1 MRWLGGD
8 YSYGCSVLICSVGGC
23 SMLIWGGWQEIAT
36 SDSKANL
43 IFSPRFFCRPPFHTN
58 SLAASSVTTNTLCV
72 TTQGDSSNLWI
83 AFLEEDVCLVLSP
96 PRNVEP
102 FGRCWQQRCQWM
114 SGGWWRWFRAAIKLI
129 VPLAETNPQEMKTHW
144 TDTQDIMIVIWI
156 VKISSSKN
164 ICVHEVGLLMASP
177 NDYLSWIGSMI

>member
-1 MRWLGGD
+1 MAAQC
-8 YSYGCSVLICSVGGC
+8 SYEG
-23 SMLIWGGWQEIAT
+23 GGWQEIAT

-72 TTQGDSSNLWI
+72 TTQGDWSNLWI
-83 AFLEEDVCLVLSP
+83 AFLEEDVSLVLSP

-129 VPLAETNPQEMKTHW
+129 VPLAETNPHEMKTHW
-144 TDTQDIMIVIWI
+144 TDTQDHDYDCDLNCQDFIVQ
-156 VKISSSKN
+156 N
-164 ICVHEVGLLMASP
+164 ICVHEVGILMVSP